1 MYIMYY
7 TLYTMVQYLIVP
19 MLLAFH
25 FSFNPNPYQ
34 IKNKRLVTPR
44 IIKITRE
51 EELQELRALN
61 NFMNHT
67 NYDIS
72 KLD

>member
-1 MYIMYY
+1 MYY
-7 TLYTMVQYLIVP
+7 ILYRMVPYLVVP
-19 MLLAFH
+19 MLLAFQ
-25 FSFNPNPYQ
+25 FSFNPKPYH

>member
-1 MYIMYY
+1 
-7 TLYTMVQYLIVP
+7 MVPYLVVP
-19 MLLAFH
+19 MLLAFQ
-25 FSFNPNPYQ
+25 FCFNPNPYH

-61 NFMNHT
+61 NFMNYT
-67 NYDIS
+67 NYDIP